1 MRLQYS
7 EAIHKSDKILYLIP
21 NPSDTFKFSEAGLER
36 SQSFIEVVKEEM
48 MMRMEE
54 GQQRTKS
61 C

>member
-48 MMRMEE
+48 V
-54 GQQRTKS
+54 
-61 C
+61 